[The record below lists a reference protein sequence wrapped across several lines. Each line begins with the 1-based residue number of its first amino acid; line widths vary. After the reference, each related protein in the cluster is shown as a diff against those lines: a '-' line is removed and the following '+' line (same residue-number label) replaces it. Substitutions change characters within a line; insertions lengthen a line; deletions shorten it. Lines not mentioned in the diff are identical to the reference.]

1 MKMNDLHILFTVTV
15 PWTCVC
21 VRYVKGVCSL
31 VGMEKE
37 NQATAFKAKCAHV
50 LNVSA
55 VDLQSTDSGNE
66 DTSCSNLDILNTLLK
81 DKVKVTTK
89 QEKIKLLTP
98 ESWTK
103 PE

>member
-1 MKMNDLHILFTVTV
+1 MEMCRCLLRERCLFPCWCIL
-15 PWTCVC
+15 WK
-21 VRYVKGVCSL
+21 RKI
-31 VGMEKE
+31 K
-37 NQATAFKAKCAHV
+37 QHHTAFKAKCVHV